1 MNPFSVFSA
10 KGNWFRGNCH
20 THSLLSDGDSSPKAL
35 AEAYR
40 NGGYDF
46 LVLTDHGKTHDDLSM
61 LQRKDFLVISGVE
74 LHPPT
79 RLPSVV
85 RHHIVGIGVEKAP
98 PCRIRKNGSARS
110 TIKWIERNG
119 GIAVYAH
126 PCWSGHD
133 IEHMGEGKS
142 AFGVEVFNTATE
154 KMRDLGD
161 SSSHLDQAL
170 HRGIH
175 WRAFAVDDLHQMARD
190 FSGGWIMVKAAKL
203 TRAAIMNAIRKG
215 YFYASTGPEIKS
227 LKIKRGVARITC
239 SPVRKIVWLPRG
251 PWGERIVSRVGKPLT
266 TAEFSAKRFRNPGD
280 YLRVEITD
288 AKGRKAWTNPI
299 WWDGKTGRW
308 KD

>member
-1 MNPFSVFSA
+1 MNPFSAFSA
-10 KGNWFRGNCH
+10 KGRWFRGNCH
-20 THSLLSDGDSSPKAL
+20 THSLLSDGDSSAETL

-46 LVLTDHGKTHDDLSM
+46 LVLTDHGKVQEDVSM
-61 LQRKDFLVISGVE
+61 IQRKDFLVINGVE

-79 RLPSVV
+79 RLPAIV
-85 RHHIVGIGVEKAP
+85 RHHIVGIGVEKPP

-110 TIKWIERNG
+110 AISWIERNG

-126 PCWSGHD
+126 PYWSGHD
-133 IEHMGEGKS
+133 IEHIGEGKS
-142 AFGVEVFNTATE
+142 APGVEVFNTTTE
-154 KMRDLGD
+154 IMRGLGD

-175 WRAFAVDDLHQMARD
+175 WRVFAVDDLHKLARD
-190 FSGGWIMVKAAKL
+190 FAGGWIMVKAADL
-203 TRAAIMNAIRKG
+203 TRASIMNAIRKG
-215 YFYASTGPEIKS
+215 RSYASTGPEIRS
-227 LKIKRGVARITC
+227 LKIKRGVAHITC
-239 SPVRKIVWLPRG
+239 SPVREIVWLPRG
-251 PWGERIVSRVGKPLT
+251 PRGERIASKGKPLT

-288 AKGRKAWTNPI
+288 AKGRKAWSNPV
-299 WWDGKTGRW
+299 WWDRKTGRW